1 MKLRRIVTGH
11 DAKGRAVVWKDGPPP
26 SQFSGADKVVATL
39 VWSTDSVPFDYM
51 RDEDMGARKL
61 GIAPPAGGTRFSV
74 VEIQP
79 GNAPHM
85 HRTDSLDYVMC
96 LEGEIDMQL
105 DDGATVHMAAGDV
118 MVQRGTNHAWV
129 NRGSVPCRLAVVLV
143 DGTPKR
149 EALHL

>member
-11 DAKGRAVVWKDGPPP
+11 DAKGSAIVWRDGPPP
-26 SQFSGADKVVATL
+26 TEFSGADKVVATL
-39 VWSTDSVPFDYM
+39 VWSTDSVPFDYT

-85 HRTDSLDYVMC
+85 HRTDSIDYVIC
-96 LEGEIDMQL
+96 LQGEIEMQL
-105 DDGATVHMAAGDV
+105 DDGASVRMQAGEV
-118 MVQRGTNHAWV
+118 MVQRGTSHAWV

-143 DGTPKR
+143 DGKPKR
-149 EALHL
+149 